1 MAAFSHVTPDCYLWL
16 YSLYLYLCFSLYA
29 SFSLSWPLSHFV
41 SLSLIVCLA
50 GSNDNITRGIR
61 GLEIHTEPWG
71 PWLRSPHVKGTG
83 SQLLYN
89 SNIIIYC
96 LNFFP
101 VTMEPFTVILFVIS
115 FTWTNK
121 NIPTVVFSSSIL
133 QTLQFINFKFILSCP
148 GAYYFVPFLLVG
160 SQHDG
165 CPTVAGDERER

>member
-41 SLSLIVCLA
+41 SLSLFVCLA